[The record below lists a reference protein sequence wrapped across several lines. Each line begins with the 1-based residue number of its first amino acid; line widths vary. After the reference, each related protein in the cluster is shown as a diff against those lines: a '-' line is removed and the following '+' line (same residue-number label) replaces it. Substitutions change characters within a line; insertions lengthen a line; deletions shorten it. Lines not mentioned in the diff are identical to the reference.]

1 MQTEKTCAMILNHKN
16 DKTIKRCHKT
26 TPVQAYRGFRLLPLA
41 SMELYCDVRKKVAL
55 CCSKDKK
62 MCGMHTKCVRKYCIC
77 SELHKQ
83 FTNVRI

>member
-1 MQTEKTCAMILNHKN
+1 MILNHKN

-26 TPVQAYRGFRLLPLA
+26 TLVRAHRGFRLLPLA